1 MTEFSNYL
9 DEVADLMAVESYY
22 RFEEYL
28 RTHKTI
34 NDILEER
41 AAEEDA

>member
-1 MTEFSNYL
+1 MTEFREWL
-9 DEVADLMAVESYY
+9 EEVADLMAVESYY

-28 RTHKTI
+28 RTHKTV